1 MSRQKEEKHGQEEER
16 KSERVRM
23 PPLFICNTVFSVKYL
38 LKHALHEVPLDT
50 STLEYME
57 DRFNKVTQM

>member
-1 MSRQKEEKHGQEEER
+1 MSRQKEEKHEQEER
-16 KSERVRM
+16 KSERVGM
-23 PPLFICNTVFSVKYL
+23 PPLFICNTAFSVKYL

-50 STLEYME
+50 STLDYME